1 MSKNSKNA
9 QRIKA
14 ARDRKG
20 VKGPAK
26 TVCLNKKPRAWFR
39 LGDNNRPKKPGERK
53 TVDKQAQSE

>member
-9 QRIKA
+9 RKIKE

-26 TVCLNKKPRAWFR
+26 TTCKNSKPKAWFR
-39 LGDNNRPKKPGERK
+39 VGNNNNPKKNVRGG
-53 TVDKQAQSE
+53 VDKQAQPE